1 VRLGAK
7 VGGRYRLTRGPI
19 HGGTG
24 EVWLAHDE
32 ELGRRV
38 ILKSVAGAGSDA
50 GFDRLKAEARVLARF
65 SHPHVV
71 TLFDAVRVGKRADA
85 TSWLVME
92 YAPGGSLDRRPPLS
106 PRLAAHIGAQLTDAL
121 VALHGMGIVHC
132 DIKPGNVVVT
142 HGSTVKLA
150 DFGAAYRVGDQN
162 TITPNSAVSYTP
174 DYASP
179 EVVKGQPEPASD
191 VFSIAATVYALVAG
205 EPLGHDGDGE
215 PDAYIRHRRAARG
228 DVELT
233 ADVGPL
239 REVLVAMLRR
249 DPKDR
254 PDPAEAGELLRSVAG
269 PRRDLPELPL
279 PSKDGGRYAE
289 EPVWPADG
297 TGRTPAGIAGF
308 VRRHQGRAVAV
319 AVAVVVLLGVGT
331 GWWALSHGSGRRT
344 AGGSHPAPAPRTSSV
359 ATAKPRS
366 ASVIGDHR
374 TADPCALLN
383 PAALSRFGDAQLD
396 PAYGNFDRCDVVVSA
411 GAPSGIVIE
420 VEFGE
425 VSGPRSPASAPASGR
440 VSVLKPA
447 PSSSECDRTL
457 VLSGDGDVNVFV
469 TAKTVSGSETASPS
483 LLRAMAD
490 AGTDS
495 AAKAL
500 NAVPAGRTIAR
511 RTTPFPAGSLY
522 YKDACTLLTPHALE
536 VVPGVDADHPELFY
550 GHWECRW
557 TSTTRAITVDLI
569 FDRGS
574 QLNAADDGTPTRL
587 GGRRAFIALPGAEGN
602 SSVVKVFNRSYTAVG
617 GEPED
622 EVLQLTVDGSGSGPA
637 SRQRTMATQLAAA
650 AATALSAG

>member
-1 VRLGAK
+1 
-7 VGGRYRLTRGPI
+7 
-19 HGGTG
+19 
-24 EVWLAHDE
+24 VWLAHDE

-191 VFSIAATVYALVAG
+191 VFSVAATVYALVAG

-228 DVELT
+228 DVEPT
-233 ADVGPL
+233 AVAGPL

-279 PSKDGGRYAE
+279 PAKDEGRDGE

-297 TGRTPAGIAGF
+297 TGRTSAGIAGF
-308 VRRHQGRAVAV
+308 VRRHQGRAV

-331 GWWALSHGSGRRT
+331 GWWALSHGSGRR
-344 AGGSHPAPAPRTSSV
+344 AVAVSHPAPVSRTSSV

-383 PAALSRFGDAQLD
+383 PAALGRFGDAQLD
-396 PAYGNFDRCDVVVSA
+396 PAYGNFNRCDVVVSA

-425 VSGPRSPASAPASGR
+425 VSRPQSPASAPASGR
-440 VSVLKPA
+440 VSVIKSA

-457 VLSGDGDVNVFV
+457 VLSGDGDGDVNVFV

-495 AAKAL
+495 AVKAL
-500 NAVPAGRTIAR
+500 NAVPAGRAIAR
-511 RTTPFPAGSLY
+511 RTTPFPADSLY

-536 VVPGVDADHPELFY
+536 VVPGVDADHPELSY
-550 GHWECRW
+550 GHWHCDW
-557 TSTTRAITVDLI
+557 SSTTRDITVELS

-587 GGRRAFIALPGAEGN
+587 GGRRAFIAPPDMVDPGT
-602 SSVVKVFNRSYTAVG
+602 SQVTLLNRSFTGVDG
-617 GEPED
+617 SPED
-622 EVLQLTVDGSGSGPA
+622 ESVQLLVKGSGSGPA